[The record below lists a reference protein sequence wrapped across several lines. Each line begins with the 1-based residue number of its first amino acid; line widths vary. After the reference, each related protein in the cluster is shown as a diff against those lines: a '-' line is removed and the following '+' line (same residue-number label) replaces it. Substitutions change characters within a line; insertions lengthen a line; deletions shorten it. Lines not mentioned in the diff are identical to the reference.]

1 MVIGEFTSTAA
12 SVGRTKAPAIVATSP
27 GSFAA
32 MNDAQID
39 PGWRVEMARKGSEI
53 ARNPRFAAA
62 AQQFATD
69 ADGLR
74 GFAIAIG
81 TLSTGR
87 FSAAGMR
94 ATLNAGSQR
103 GFDAGVSVFRG
114 ASSGLTQGPAP
125 SSSDEGGGSRVSRSS
140 AARRSSS
147 VRLPSSRCGSRRRR
161 GC

>member
-27 GSFAA
+27 GSFVA

-39 PGWRVEMARKGSEI
+39 AGWRVEMARKGSEEI
-53 ARNPRFAAA
+53 ARNPRFSAA

-81 TLSTGR
+81 TLSSGR

-94 ATLNAGSQR
+94 ATLNPGSQR
-103 GFDAGVSVFRG
+103 GFDAGAAVFRG
-114 ASSGLTQGPAP
+114 ASSGLTQGPGAP
-125 SSSDEGGGSRVSRSS
+125 SSADDGGIPRVAIIGGVALVVG
-140 AARRSSS
+140 AAAFFFLRKR
-147 VRLPSSRCGSRRRR
+147 
-161 GC
+161 